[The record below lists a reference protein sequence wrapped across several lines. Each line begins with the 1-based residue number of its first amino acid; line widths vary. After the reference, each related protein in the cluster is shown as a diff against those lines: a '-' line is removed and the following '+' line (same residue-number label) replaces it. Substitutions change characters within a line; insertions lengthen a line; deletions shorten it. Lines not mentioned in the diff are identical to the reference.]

1 MEAQSV
7 VGIHS
12 NRDDSYQKVK
22 YELQYEFHRL
32 KQRRAKQIETENQKM
47 YNRLKGI
54 LNTNNQTIRKQAG
67 PTSLNFV
74 FRKNTINKINEE
86 NNAFLAKL

>member
-32 KQRRAKQIETENQKM
+32 KQSRAKQIETENQKM

-54 LNTNNQTIRKQAG
+54 LNTNN
-67 PTSLNFV
+67 
-74 FRKNTINKINEE
+74 
-86 NNAFLAKL
+86 